1 MSARRW
7 TAFDLMTTP
16 VRASRHAYRN
26 NALDDKR
33 LHLEEAISY
42 LRQAPVS
49 KDATALT
56 QAQLETVIA
65 RLEPRTLLGDL
76 AGESQAKL
84 VGIQAEIDQERIRI
98 RNLELLRQ
106 WAEKTELIFES
117 LNLAGKV
124 IRRNEEPY
132 SPTSRAGW
140 PRD

>member
-1 MSARRW
+1 VRSTLDRVRSHDDSGACLVARVPQQR
-7 TAFDLMTTP
+7 P
-16 VRASRHAYRN
+16 GQN
-26 NALDDKR
+26 KR
-33 LHLEEAISY
+33 PYLEEGISY

-49 KDATALT
+49 KDSTALT

-65 RLEPRTLLGDL
+65 RLELRTLLGDL

-132 SPTSRAGW
+132 SPTSRTGW